1 MQIKTIALAVH
12 HACRI
17 IGEEWRQ
24 KQHIAE
30 VNRKFAEA
38 KKQTT

>member
-1 MQIKTIALAVH
+1 MQIKIIALAVH

-24 KQHIAE
+24 RQHMAE
-30 VNRKFAEA
+30 FNRKVEEA